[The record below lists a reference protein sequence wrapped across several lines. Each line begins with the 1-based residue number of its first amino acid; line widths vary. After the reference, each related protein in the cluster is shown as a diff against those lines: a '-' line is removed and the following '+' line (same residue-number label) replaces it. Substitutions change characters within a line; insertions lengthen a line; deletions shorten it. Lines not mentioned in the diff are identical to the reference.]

1 MSSTAT
7 TTTTTTATS
16 AVTATGKTM
25 ANAFGGLSLKNVL
38 LYGSLFVTLILLIT
52 NIVMLSNAAG
62 SADSWNEIKKQM
74 SSITGTAFTC
84 GIFLTLAL
92 YLIVSQYPQMQVTI
106 MSIMMGLAI
115 TLSYIAIC
123 IAVITR

>member
-7 TTTTTTATS
+7 TAPTTTTTA
-16 AVTATGKTM
+16 ATGKTM
-25 ANAFGGLSLKNVL
+25 ANVFGGLSLKNVL
-38 LYGSLFVTLILLIT
+38 LYGSLFVTLALLIT

-115 TLSYIAIC
+115 TLSYVAIC

>member
-25 ANAFGGLSLKNVL
+25 ANVFGGLSLKNVL
-38 LYGSLFVTLILLIT
+38 LYGSLFVTLALLIT
-52 NIVMLSNAAG
+52 NIIMLSNAAG

-115 TLSYIAIC
+115 TLSYVAIC

>member
-7 TTTTTTATS
+7 TATTTAT
-16 AVTATGKTM
+16 ATATKTM
-25 ANAFGGLSLKNVL
+25 ANAIGGLSLKNVL
-38 LYGSLFVTLILLIT
+38 LYGSLFVTLALLIT

-115 TLSYIAIC
+115 TLSYVAIC